1 MADPEDDEEDDED
14 EAHEHDL
21 SLVHHELVDWTAPS
35 PTAVPLKE
43 DEEVHDLTE
52 KRDRSWEGDNQMAK
66 ANMMEKLTDL
76 VVSDTCS
83 SLKAVGVS
91 VSLGA
96 GTTALLCA
104 AAPAIIAPAVVGTF
118 TSASLFL
125 PALAVSSWSGTLA
138 GVSMAGAGLA
148 GAASWLDQDAGVPA

>member
-1 MADPEDDEEDDED
+1 MDSLRRSTNLYVKQRMRLSCSKNYVDKSNVLLSPTQGSWVEMANPEDDEEDDED

-91 VSLGA
+91 VS
-96 GTTALLCA
+96 
-104 AAPAIIAPAVVGTF
+104 VWVRV
-118 TSASLFL
+118 SAWVRIS
-125 PALAVSSWSGTLA
+125 
-138 GVSMAGAGLA
+138 
-148 GAASWLDQDAGVPA
+148 